1 MTIASHPAQMPNP
14 ITTTDDDG
22 IDLLSIFDF
31 LLQHWK
37 QLAMGAG
44 GGLVVAVLGWFA
56 LVNYQAQVVL
66 VNQGAISFVGWKSY
80 TQSLP
85 LLAGQL
91 VQSKQVKPD
100 EVNQIQRMVQ
110 NQWWTQNVKPT
121 LMLSKSDTKDLAS
134 VSKAMTE
141 SGSDNIVNFVV
152 SATASSKDRAEQDV
166 AIATR
171 FMQQGVAYLTLQNM
185 VSSYESQVLNT
196 ESELRKRITE
206 VRIELKFLQERAKN
220 LESLQR
226 RFPGNSAVGSQ
237 QVVDLA
243 DSNAKFMPISTQLVA
258 VQSDINANEEQLTR
272 MQDQLARIKVTSD
285 FVTPALPLVAKEFNG
300 LALVDQLLK
309 IEADLR
315 KTAPADD
322 SNAQQAFNTIQAQ
335 LISTKTFFSK
345 GLESRLAPSV
355 RKTFGVIP
363 AAAIGLF
370 LGLLLALAWA
380 VWPLLMQRRT
390 TQPPDTAGSAVTPV
404 ATTRPYLA
412 CTPHAMQGP
421 SPLQT
426 MDPGSSPGRQ
436 KIACTPHAMRG
447 PSPCKPWIPDQVRDD
462 KK

>member
-1 MTIASHPAQMPNP
+1 MPSP

-100 EVNQIQRMVQ
+100 EENQIERMVQ
-110 NQWWTQNVKPT
+110 TQWWTQNVRPT

-141 SGSDNIVNFVV
+141 SGGDNIVNFVV

-171 FMQQGVAYLTLQNM
+171 FMQQGVAYLSLQNM
-185 VSSYESQVLNT
+185 VNNYEAQVLNT

-272 MQDQLARIKVTSD
+272 MQDQLARIRVTSD

-300 LALVDQLLK
+300 LALVDQLLA

-315 KTAPADD
+315 KKAPADD
-322 SNAQQAFNTIQAQ
+322 SNAQQALNTIQAQ

-355 RKTFGVIP
+355 RKTFGVMP
-363 AAAIGLF
+363 SDAIGLF
-370 LGLLLALAWA
+370 LGLMLALAWA

-390 TQPPDTAGSAVTPV
+390 PPTA
-404 ATTRPYLA
+404 
-412 CTPHAMQGP
+412 
-421 SPLQT
+421 
-426 MDPGSSPGRQ
+426 
-436 KIACTPHAMRG
+436 
-447 PSPCKPWIPDQVRDD
+447 
-462 KK
+462 

>member
-322 SNAQQAFNTIQAQ
+322 SNAQQALNTIQAQ

-390 TQPPDTAGSAVTPV
+390 TPTA
-404 ATTRPYLA
+404 
-412 CTPHAMQGP
+412 
-421 SPLQT
+421 
-426 MDPGSSPGRQ
+426 
-436 KIACTPHAMRG
+436 
-447 PSPCKPWIPDQVRDD
+447 
-462 KK
+462 

>member
-1 MTIASHPAQMPNP
+1 MQTQSTPDN
-14 ITTTDDDG
+14 DDS
-22 IDLLSIFDF
+22 IDLLAIFDF

-56 LVNYQAQVVL
+56 LVNYQAKVVL

-85 LLAGQL
+85 LLAGQVL
-91 VQSKQVKPD
+91 QAEQFKPEEEKQIK
-100 EVNQIQRMVQ
+100 RMEQ
-110 NQWWTQNVKPT
+110 TQWWSKNVKPT
-121 LMLSKSDTKDLAS
+121 LLLSKADIKELAS
-134 VSKAMTE
+134 VSKAMTD
-141 SGSDNIVNFVV
+141 SGSEAIVNFVV
-152 SATASSKDRAEQDV
+152 SATAFSKDRAEQDV

-171 FMQQGVAYLTLQNM
+171 FMQQGVAYLSLQNM
-185 VSSYESQVLNT
+185 VSNYESQVLNT
-196 ESELRKRITE
+196 ESELRSRITQ
-206 VRIELKFLQERAKN
+206 VRIELKFLQERSKN
-220 LESLQR
+220 LENLQR

-243 DSNAKFMPISTQLVA
+243 DSNAKYMPISTQLVA
-258 VQSDINANEEQLTR
+258 VQSDINANEEQLIR
-272 MQDQLARIKVTSD
+272 MQDQLARIKIISD

-322 SNAQQAFNTIQAQ
+322 SNAQQALNTIQAQ

-345 GLESRLAPSV
+345 GLESRLVPSV

-390 TQPPDTAGSAVTPV
+390 TPTA
-404 ATTRPYLA
+404 
-412 CTPHAMQGP
+412 
-421 SPLQT
+421 
-426 MDPGSSPGRQ
+426 
-436 KIACTPHAMRG
+436 
-447 PSPCKPWIPDQVRDD
+447 
-462 KK
+462 

>member
-1 MTIASHPAQMPNP
+1 MQTQSTPDN
-14 ITTTDDDG
+14 DDS
-22 IDLLSIFDF
+22 IDLLAIFDF

-56 LVNYQAQVVL
+56 LVNYQAKVVL

-85 LLAGQL
+85 LLAGQVL
-91 VQSKQVKPD
+91 QAEQFKPEEEKQIK
-100 EVNQIQRMVQ
+100 RMEQ
-110 NQWWTQNVKPT
+110 TQWWSKNVKPT
-121 LMLSKSDTKDLAS
+121 LLLSKADIKELAS
-134 VSKAMTE
+134 VSKAMTD
-141 SGSDNIVNFVV
+141 SGSEAIVNFVV
-152 SATASSKDRAEQDV
+152 SATAFSKDRAEQDV

-171 FMQQGVAYLTLQNM
+171 FMQQGVAYLSLQNM
-185 VSSYESQVLNT
+185 VSNYESQVLNT
-196 ESELRKRITE
+196 ESELRSRITQ
-206 VRIELKFLQERAKN
+206 VRIELKFLQERSKN
-220 LESLQR
+220 LENLQR

-243 DSNAKFMPISTQLVA
+243 DSNAKYMPISTQLVA
-258 VQSDINANEEQLTR
+258 VQSDINANEEQLIR
-272 MQDQLARIKVTSD
+272 MQDQLARIKIISD

-322 SNAQQAFNTIQAQ
+322 SNAQQALNTIQAQ

-380 VWPLLMQRRT
+380 IWPLLMQRRT
-390 TQPPDTAGSAVTPV
+390 TPTA
-404 ATTRPYLA
+404 
-412 CTPHAMQGP
+412 
-421 SPLQT
+421 
-426 MDPGSSPGRQ
+426 
-436 KIACTPHAMRG
+436 
-447 PSPCKPWIPDQVRDD
+447 
-462 KK
+462 

>member
-44 GGLVVAVLGWFA
+44 GGLVVAMLGWFA

-91 VQSKQVKPD
+91 IQSKQVKPD
-100 EVNQIQRMVQ
+100 EENQIQRMVQ

-258 VQSDINANEEQLTR
+258 VQSDINANEEQLIR
-272 MQDQLARIKVTSD
+272 MQDQLARIRVTSD

-300 LALVDQLLK
+300 QALVDQLLA

-315 KTAPADD
+315 KKAPADD
-322 SNAQQAFNTIQAQ
+322 SNAQQALNTIQAQ

-363 AAAIGLF
+363 SAAMGLF

-380 VWPLLMQRRT
+380 VWPLLLQRRT
-390 TQPPDTAGSAVTPV
+390 PPTA
-404 ATTRPYLA
+404 
-412 CTPHAMQGP
+412 
-421 SPLQT
+421 
-426 MDPGSSPGRQ
+426 
-436 KIACTPHAMRG
+436 
-447 PSPCKPWIPDQVRDD
+447 
-462 KK
+462 

>member
-1 MTIASHPAQMPNP
+1 MPNP

-91 VQSKQVKPD
+91 LQAGQAKPD
-100 EVNQIQRMVQ
+100 EENQIQRIAQ
-110 NQWWTQNVKPT
+110 NQWWSQNVKPT

-171 FMQQGVAYLTLQNM
+171 FIQQGVAYLTLQNM

-258 VQSDINANEEQLTR
+258 VQSDINANEEQLIR
-272 MQDQLARIKVTSD
+272 MQDQLARIRVTSD

-300 LALVDQLLK
+300 QALVDQLLA

-315 KTAPADD
+315 KKAPADD
-322 SNAQQAFNTIQAQ
+322 SNAQQALNTIQAQ

-363 AAAIGLF
+363 SAAMGLF
-370 LGLLLALAWA
+370 LGLLLALAWV
-380 VWPLLMQRRT
+380 VWPLLLQRRT
-390 TQPPDTAGSAVTPV
+390 PPRLDV
-404 ATTRPYLA
+404 L
-412 CTPHAMQGP
+412 H
-421 SPLQT
+421 
-426 MDPGSSPGRQ
+426 
-436 KIACTPHAMRG
+436 
-447 PSPCKPWIPDQVRDD
+447 
-462 KK
+462 

>member
-1 MTIASHPAQMPNP
+1 MMKTSDSTGMPTQ
-14 ITTTDDDG
+14 TTPDNDDS
-22 IDLLSIFDF
+22 IDLLAIFDF
-31 LLQHWK
+31 LIQRWK

-85 LLAGQL
+85 LLAGQML
-91 VQSKQVKPD
+91 QAQQFKPD
-100 EVNQIQRMVQ
+100 EKNQIERMVQ
-110 NQWWTQNVKPT
+110 TQWWTQNVKPT
-121 LMLSKSDTKDLAS
+121 LMLSKADTKDLAS
-134 VSKAMTE
+134 VSKAMTDN
-141 SGSDNIVNFVV
+141 GSDNIVNFIV

-171 FMQQGVAYLTLQNM
+171 FMQQGVAYLSLQNM
-185 VSSYESQVLNT
+185 VSNYEAQVLNT
-196 ESELRKRITE
+196 ESELRARITQ

-243 DSNAKFMPISTQLVA
+243 DSNAKYMPISTQLVA

-272 MQDQLARIKVTSD
+272 MQDQLARIQVTRD

-300 LALVDQLLK
+300 LALVDQLLA

-315 KTAPADD
+315 KKAPAED
-322 SNAQQAFNTIQAQ
+322 SNAQQALNTLQAQ

-355 RKTFGVIP
+355 RKTFGMIP

-380 VWPLLMQRRT
+380 VWPLLLQRRT
-390 TQPPDTAGSAVTPV
+390 PTSA
-404 ATTRPYLA
+404 
-412 CTPHAMQGP
+412 
-421 SPLQT
+421 
-426 MDPGSSPGRQ
+426 
-436 KIACTPHAMRG
+436 
-447 PSPCKPWIPDQVRDD
+447 
-462 KK
+462 

>member
-1 MTIASHPAQMPNP
+1 MMKTSDSTGMPTQ
-14 ITTTDDDG
+14 TTPDNDDS
-22 IDLLSIFDF
+22 IDLLAIFDF
-31 LLQHWK
+31 LIQRWK

-85 LLAGQL
+85 LLAGQML
-91 VQSKQVKPD
+91 QAQQFKPD
-100 EVNQIQRMVQ
+100 EKNQIERMVQ
-110 NQWWTQNVKPT
+110 TQWWTQNVKPT
-121 LMLSKSDTKDLAS
+121 LMLSKADTKDLAS
-134 VSKAMTE
+134 VSKAMTDN
-141 SGSDNIVNFVV
+141 GSDNIVNFVV

-171 FMQQGVAYLTLQNM
+171 FMQQGVAYLSLQNM
-185 VSSYESQVLNT
+185 VSNYEAQVLNT
-196 ESELRKRITE
+196 ESELRARITQ

-220 LESLQR
+220 LENLQR

-237 QVVDLA
+237 QIVDLA
-243 DSNAKFMPISTQLVA
+243 DSTAKYMPISTQIVA
-258 VQSDINANEEQLTR
+258 LQSDINANEEQLIR
-272 MQDQLARIKVTSD
+272 LQDQLARIQVTRD

-300 LALVDQLLK
+300 LALVDQLLA
-309 IEADLR
+309 IEAELR
-315 KTAPADD
+315 KKAPADD
-322 SNAQQAFNTIQAQ
+322 SNAQQALNTLQAQ

-355 RKTFGVIP
+355 GKTSGMIP

-390 TQPPDTAGSAVTPV
+390 PTSA
-404 ATTRPYLA
+404 
-412 CTPHAMQGP
+412 
-421 SPLQT
+421 
-426 MDPGSSPGRQ
+426 
-436 KIACTPHAMRG
+436 
-447 PSPCKPWIPDQVRDD
+447 
-462 KK
+462 